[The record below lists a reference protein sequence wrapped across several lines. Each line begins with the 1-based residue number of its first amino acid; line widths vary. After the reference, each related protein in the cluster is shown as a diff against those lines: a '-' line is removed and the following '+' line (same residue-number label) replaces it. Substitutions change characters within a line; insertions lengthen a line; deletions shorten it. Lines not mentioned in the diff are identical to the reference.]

1 MEEIGKRWKKLIK
14 NRLVCKE
21 LMKYG
26 SGQKD
31 TFPSLVGSYYSL
43 LSWVMILQYR
53 LLEALYAGK
62 RIMHWCLLKDKKK
75 ANTYPT
81 ER

>member
-1 MEEIGKRWKKLIK
+1 MRTDGRNYKKIDRFA
-14 NRLVCKE
+14 NRTKK